1 MLAELLNSITEIA
14 HMFVEQS
21 DEDREARDAI
31 LEGAMNQARRPCAR
45 ARVHRDMQPEAHR
58 IENIE
63 NSREVCFFWIARKG
77 TMNARPRKPRYLRKV
92 RDIVQTGGGRNGV
105 INFGDIRLL
114 KGLIYAIGC
123 GPPLAQVWSDGFFRH
138 VTSKQIGRHFCRPT
152 LLETT

>member
-1 MLAELLNSITEIA
+1 MRYVVATLK
-14 HMFVEQS
+14 S

-31 LEGAMNQARRPCAR
+31 LERAMSQVRRPCAR

-63 NSREVCFFWIARKG
+63 NSREVWRSWIARKG
-77 TMNARPRKPRYLRKV
+77 TMNARPRNPRYLRKV
-92 RDIVQTGGGRNGV
+92 RDIVQMGRGRNGV
-105 INFGDIRLL
+105 TNFGAIRLL

-123 GPPLAQVWSDGFFRH
+123 GLPLAQVWSDGFFRH